1 MYFFRDRLSELRVS
15 LGMHNYK
22 MAMDSQKRD
31 FSVGSQNLFIHPQ
44 YYADDAD
51 IGLIK
56 LPAAVTFSS
65 IENIKWRHI
74 THILILS
81 FSNGL
86 WIFAE
91 NIRPICLADW
101 NEHNYQG
108 EPATIA
114 GWSSTFKGLVY
125 VMKNISYVDLDWMF
139 FMQMIG
145 LHIRILQSLT
155 RWKSLLTLNRN
166 VKRLIKAWQTK
177 WCAPRA
183 MVVLQMASALLE
195 TYFFV

>member
-1 MYFFRDRLSELRVS
+1 
-15 LGMHNYK
+15 MHNYK

-125 VMKNISYVDLDWMF
+125 IMKNICSSFIQPTSFLWKV
-139 FMQMIG
+139 G
-145 LHIRILQSLT
+145 LRILIRQAPG
-155 RWKSLLTLNRN
+155 RF
-166 VKRLIKAWQTK
+166 VKMSGNYVHTT
-177 WCAPRA
+177 
-183 MVVLQMASALLE
+183 SF
-195 TYFFV
+195 Y